1 MRLFRPRTIFH
12 VEDSLPDPEEL
23 KLRFRRRIL
32 LLTFLGFLIVLAI
45 PVFRDLKGNIEAR
58 SEARQFAEW
67 LVETRTQAAVGRL
80 PISVDYDPAI
90 HAWNRIHHAPGE
102 NCALEAMGPPEQKIS
117 GAVTWKLQ
125 VQQETGET
133 LPARHIC
140 LHPLLGLLLDGVP
153 MKDGKLLI
161 TALPELEA
169 GETEAKPAYLLVTSA
184 GADLQVLTR

>member
-12 VEDSLPDPEEL
+12 VEDNLPDPEEL

-32 LLTFLGFLIVLAI
+32 LLTFLGFLIVLGI
-45 PVFRDLKGNIEAR
+45 PVFRDLKGSLEAR
-58 SEARQFAEW
+58 SEARRFAEW
-67 LVETRTQAAVGRL
+67 LMETRTQAAHSRF
-80 PISVDYDPAI
+80 PISVDYDPAT
-90 HAWNRIHHAPGE
+90 HAWTRIPHAPGE

-117 GAVTWKLQ
+117 GAVSWKMQ

-140 LHPLLGLLLDGVP
+140 LHPLIGLLLDGSP
-153 MKDGKLLI
+153 MKEGKLLV
-161 TALPELEA
+161 TAQSEGEGEA
-169 GETEAKPAYLLVTSA
+169 ESKPAYLLVTSA